1 MSQITFKGSKTEVF
15 GHLPEIHT
23 KAPAFCLTDKELHP
37 KTLETFRGKKKVI
50 CSVPSLDTGVC
61 STMTKH
67 INELAKKNDEVA
79 FIIVSKDLPFAQKR
93 FCEAENV
100 HNLTVLSMMKDQE
113 FGKDYGVLISSGPLE
128 GLLAR
133 AVFVLDE
140 KDHILHKE
148 LVGEIAQEPDYHK
161 IQKALKG
168 Q

>member
-1 MSQITFKGSKTEVF
+1 MNQVTFKGSKIEIF
-15 GHLPEIHT
+15 GHLPEIHV

-37 KTLETFRGKKKVI
+37 KTLETFKGKKKVI

-67 INELAKKNDEVA
+67 INELAKKNDEVV

-100 HNLTVLSMMKDQE
+100 HNIIVLSMMKDNE
-113 FGKDYGVLISSGPLE
+113 FGKHYGILISSGPLE

-133 AVFVLDE
+133 AVFILDE
-140 KDHILHKE
+140 KDHLLYKE
-148 LVGEIAQEPDYHK
+148 LVAEITQEPDYQK
-161 IQKALKG
+161 IQKVLKG